1 MSLRLSA
8 ALLAAPLLLA
18 ALPAAAEDATAP
30 AGWKVPHTPWGDPD
44 LRGSYPLDYLNGT
57 PRTRAPQFGDRA
69 QYTDEEYAAI
79 VANAK
84 DQLQRYDQEEEAGK
98 IALGHW
104 TERGTPLRQTSLL
117 VSPANGQMPAPT
129 AEGAR
134 RAALMKDSWNHNEFN
149 VLEDFGPFDRC
160 ISRGLPGSMLP
171 GAYNMG
177 IELWQA
183 PGVVAIKLEMIHE
196 TRVVYLDGRAPPPS
210 DVRNWLG
217 YSVGHWEGDT
227 LVIETSNFVP
237 GSSLGNVPNSTEMKM
252 VERLTPMGPDEIRY
266 QATVTD
272 PTELTAPFTYDFP
285 WRRNDKYEQ
294 YEYACHEGNVQIRG
308 YITATSPRFQKLR
321 EEQWA
326 KQGEVPSDE
335 EAGGGGGAP

>member
-18 ALPAAAEDATAP
+18 ALPAAAEDSAVP
-30 AGWKVPHTPWGDPD
+30 AHWKVPHTPWGDPD

-57 PRTRAPQFGDRA
+57 PRTRAPQFGTRA
-69 QYTDEEYAAI
+69 EYTDAEYAA
-79 VANAK
+79 VLKNAEEL
-84 DQLQRYDQEEEAGK
+84 LQRYDQEEQAGK

-104 TERGTPLRQTSLL
+104 TERGRPLRQTSLL
-117 VSPANGQMPAPT
+117 VLPENGQMPALT
-129 AEGAR
+129 EEGKR
-134 RAALMKDSWNHNEFN
+134 RAAAWKDSWNHDEFN

-183 PGVVAIKLEMIHE
+183 PGMVAIKLEMIHE
-196 TRVVYLDGRAPPPS
+196 TRIVYLDGRAPPPA

-217 YSVGHWEGDT
+217 YSVGHWDGDT
-227 LVIETSNFVP
+227 LVIETSNFMP
-237 GSSLGNVPNSTEMKM
+237 GSSIGNVPNSPEMKM
-252 VERLTPMGPDEIRY
+252 VERLTPTGPNEIRY

-272 PTELTAPFTYDFP
+272 PVVLTAPFAYDFP
-285 WRRNDKYEQ
+285 WRRNDNYVQ

-308 YITATSPRFQKLR
+308 YIEGTGTKPWIVARR
-321 EEQWA
+321 A
-326 KQGEVPSDE
+326 AEVKTR
-335 EAGGGGGAP
+335 AGGGQ